1 VVKTE
6 TYGGIAALNN
16 SARGLSRSSTSRQK
30 IGAGALKWTGS
41 VWCDAAAF
49 SAFDIN
55 ETLSFPQTIVSNAIK
70 PVAPRRAAGEIR
82 MRRPVIRRTAAPD
95 ALETRCNQC
104 ESTIEIIEII
114 RGMKLIKPSEA
125 KKCCSL

>member
-1 VVKTE
+1 MVKTE
-6 TYGGIAALNN
+6 TYGGIAALNK
-16 SARGLSRSSTSRQK
+16 SVRGLSRSSTSRQK
-30 IGAGALKWTGS
+30 IGAGALEWIGS
-41 VWCDAAAF
+41 AWCDAAAL

-55 ETLSFPQTIVSNAIK
+55 ETLSFPQTIVSNARK
-70 PVAPRRAAGEIR
+70 PVAPQRAAGEIR

-95 ALETRCNQC
+95 ALEARCNQR
-104 ESTIEIIEII
+104 ESTIEII